1 MQNLDKQT
9 YIDLIRAEKIGG
21 AERQLEIEWITS
33 KNNTAR
39 AEIRF
44 KSPAVIFHDDLSF
57 IKDQET
63 WQIVSNVTQV
73 VPVWL
78 VEKSGRCRLQ
88 TLTAIASAD
97 MEEKQR

>member
-63 WQIVSNVTQV
+63 WQIVNNMTQEV
-73 VPVWL
+73 L
-78 VEKSGRCRLQ
+78 V
-88 TLTAIASAD
+88 
-97 MEEKQR
+97 